1 MAKAKIPDPLGR
13 RHLIERDLAPAQAL
27 KYAQAYLEEGRAVE
41 AVDFFAKADAKE
53 SLEELRLEAISSGDV
68 FLLRVVTAALGVTPV
83 RADWQNAA
91 QAADAAGKERYAQEA
106 RRLAEVGED

>member
-53 SLEELRLEAISSGDV
+53 SLEELRLEAIRSGDV
-68 FLLRVVTAALGVTPV
+68 FLLRVVAAALGVTPV
-83 RADWQNAA
+83 RADLQDAA